1 MNDSCLCVTAAP
13 VLSPLPSP
21 HTTTNSRLLD
31 ASCLPDAV
39 QVAEAI
45 ASAVERGLS
54 LPIIY
59 NTSSYDALA
68 SLALMDGLV
77 DIVRG
82 QLTQGLLPRA
92 APRMP

>member
-1 MNDSCLCVTAAP
+1 
-13 VLSPLPSP
+13 
-21 HTTTNSRLLD
+21 
-31 ASCLPDAV
+31 V

-45 ASAVERGLS
+45 ASAVERGLT

-77 DIVRG
+77 DIVSSV
-82 QLTQGLLPRA
+82 
-92 APRMP
+92 